1 MRFLYDAQIESQP
14 DAVESVLRRPV
25 PRLDRSRPLLFCGQ
39 GTSLHA
45 ARIAA
50 AWAGYPAQA
59 FDSHDAALRTAIPAA
74 AQVVVISH
82 SGRGFTAAVL
92 QKARAAGATT
102 FAVCGEAA
110 TADADRVVR
119 TCAPERAQ
127 THSVSYVTAL
137 AVLGQ
142 MLGLDLSTAPG
153 RLRDALAEP
162 APVDDAR
169 RLVGKDPLLV
179 TGFGLDAITAKEAAL
194 KLKEA
199 TFQWAEALSV
209 EQALH
214 GPQAAL
220 RQGTGAILFAPDGDD
235 GGRTLRLRD
244 LCGALGVEVVDIRVP
259 SSSEAIRPLL
269 SIVPAQRLAA
279 EIARLNGG
287 DPDHSRNPV

>member
-1 MRFLYDAQIESQP
+1 MRFLYDSQIESQP
-14 DAVESVLRRPV
+14 DAVDAVLRRPV
-25 PRLDRSRPLLFCGQ
+25 PPLDRSRPLLFCGQ

-59 FDSHDAALRTAIPAA
+59 LDSHDVALRTGIPSG
-74 AQVVVISH
+74 AQVVVVSH

-92 QKARAAGATT
+92 QKARAAGAAT
-102 FAVCGEAA
+102 FAVCGDAA
-110 TADADRVVR
+110 AAGADFVLR

-137 AVLGQ
+137 VVLGR
-142 MLGLDLSTAPG
+142 MLGLDLSPAP
-153 RLRDALAEP
+153 RLLRDALAEP
-162 APVDDAR
+162 APIGDAR
-169 RLVGKDPLLV
+169 RLAGKDPLLV
-179 TGFGLDAITAKEAAL
+179 TGFGLDAITAAEAAL

-220 RQGTGAILFAPDGDD
+220 RQGTGAILFAPDPDD

-244 LCGALGVEVVDIRVP
+244 LCAALGVEVIDIRVP
-259 SSSEAIRPLL
+259 PCSDALRPLI

-279 EIARLNGG
+279 EIARLTGG
-287 DPDHSRNPV
+287 DPDHSRHPV